1 MTFIRAYNV
10 LVETN
15 AASAATAFSS
25 AVLNGL
31 LYAVEFEPSTGSPW
45 SSNADFNITKEGG
58 GDVLHVDLGSG
69 TGQMFFPRRAAH
81 GTDSG
86 VFNPAGNA
94 SAREAAMLP
103 FADERAQIV
112 VASGGATTSGIVR
125 LYMA

>member
-1 MTFIRAYNV
+1 MTFIRRHAV
-10 LVETN
+10 LGEMS
-15 AASAATAFSS
+15 AASGATAFSS
-25 AVLNGL
+25 AALTGL
-31 LYAVEFEPSTGSPW
+31 LYAVEFEPSTASPW

-112 VASGGATTSGIVR
+112 VTSGGATTSGTVR
-125 LYMA
+125 FYMA